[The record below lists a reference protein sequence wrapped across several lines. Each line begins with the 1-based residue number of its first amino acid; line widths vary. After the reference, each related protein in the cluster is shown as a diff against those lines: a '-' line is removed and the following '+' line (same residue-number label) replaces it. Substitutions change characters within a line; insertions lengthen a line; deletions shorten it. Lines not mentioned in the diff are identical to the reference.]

1 MKPHHLILFFLFS
14 ALAACH
20 SSNHDVKQ
28 VAFDALENARI
39 QLDSG
44 NKAEAMKLFKEAEHY
59 GLIANQP
66 LTVAHARYHIAQC
79 IGYYADKKE
88 VVSLLNAAAE
98 GFGEDYAD
106 RAEALRELGDF
117 YQFHKQFDS
126 AAYYLNQ
133 AMTCADQSGST
144 EAKRNVLSAFHI
156 MYFNTG
162 DYKKSADYLNQFWNR
177 ATGEQSGTH
186 QP

>member
-1 MKPHHLILFFLFS
+1 MKPCRLILLFFFS

-20 SSNHDVKQ
+20 SSTHDMKQ
-28 VAFDALENARI
+28 TAFDALENARV

-59 GLIANQP
+59 GLMANHT

-79 IGYYADKKE
+79 LGYYADKKE
-88 VVSLLNAAAE
+88 VISLLKSAAD

-117 YQFHKQFDS
+117 YQFHKQSRSFTTIIFYKHRIFICIS
-126 AAYYLNQ
+126 YITRKIL
-133 AMTCADQSGST
+133 SSST
-144 EAKRNVLSAFHI
+144 PIN
-156 MYFNTG
+156 
-162 DYKKSADYLNQFWNR
+162 
-177 ATGEQSGTH
+177 
-186 QP
+186 